1 MSSSTATFDMSG
13 WDSVAGFFTY
23 LVLAALMALQNS
35 TLVLLYAST
44 TSAVIINILEIQA
57 SILDNIL
64 ESVGTI
70 WDRATPEYEIPASIL
85 DPLSSGP
92 SDYGSCAN
100 TAALTVNIL
109 LGDSVVCWRAWLLW
123 PGNRVVRLV
132 SILLLLTTFALGAV
146 DLKSTCYLL
155 NGKLGGSL
163 NGNAVVPGGM
173 YAGTPYGIAATVLS
187 LSVNLFATI
196 LVAYK
201 AWKSRR
207 FLRKLMVLGDKAIR
221 MERLFSILIESGM
234 VYCTIWIFVVAW
246 QISMYHSPVSFD
258 IDPTFQGQFSE
269 FMGGG
274 LIPIIAIY
282 PAVVIILVALNRS
295 HLVKALSGGE
305 VNTPRP
311 SRFDGILVSSAT
323 VVHIASQGDQV
334 RDGSEE
340 SITHAGDER
349 KMESGGIAYDEKTT
363 IDIWRG
369 KNESC
374 SMRSTIRARRLLR
387 RSDCWALVKPNRTY
401 FASATY
407 AGAVNFKVV
416 WCIGHGLSRVSW
428 SLSVRLRKAHF
439 DSKPNFVGALTDVSV
454 WWTDTSVK
462 LILYVFGR
470 GIGLAPIVKFTIHRA

>member
-234 VYCTIWIFVVAW
+234 VYCTIWI
-246 QISMYHSPVSFD
+246 SMYHSPVSFD

-274 LIPIIAIY
+274 LIPII
-282 PAVVIILVALNRS
+282 VAF
-295 HLVKALSGGE
+295 GE
-305 VNTPRP
+305 SLERG
-311 SRFDGILVSSAT
+311 R
-323 VVHIASQGDQV
+323 ASQGDQV